1 MTPEY
6 PPPHP
11 PKLKD
16 AVFAYFILKVQFA
29 TALSFLPAWWSG
41 LCCGVL
47 YVVQTLVQMCSLLT
61 FISVATTI

>member
-47 YVVQTLVQMCSLLT
+47 YVVQTLVQMC
-61 FISVATTI
+61 